1 MFPSNLKQYSS
12 LPLKKRNQDQ
22 SHPSTSTP
30 ATNYNLCPCP
40 AFFGY
45 TIEDQGANGGKRHG
59 HQYHQQRQQEKPN
72 ESLLINGSNDFLQ
85 SFSANSNNNNND
97 KMGQFFCD
105 GAHNED
111 GHGSV
116 EWMSS
121 KMHRMREMT
130 GSEQT
135 VTSKPRRSMEDL
147 QEKKQQNQDSSSN
160 FPSSI
165 IRVCSDCSTTKTP
178 LWRSGPQGPKSL
190 CNACGIRQRKAR
202 QAMSA
207 AAGSGLMATNTLG
220 KVRKGKKADGDRT
233 NIPNKNRCK
242 ITNTGTAQKKLQID
256 DLTTS
261 LSDDSAF
268 HHVFPQD
275 EKDAAILLM
284 ALSCGPIHG

>member
-1 MFPSNLKQYSS
+1 MFPSNLNQSS

-22 SHPSTSTP
+22 SHLSTSTP
-30 ATNYNLCPCP
+30 ATNYNLYPV
-40 AFFGY
+40 FFEY
-45 TIEDQGANGGKRHG
+45 TIEDQGANDGSKRHG
-59 HQYHQQRQQEKPN
+59 HQYHQQQQQEKPN

-85 SFSANSNNNNND
+85 SFSANRKNNND
-97 KMGQFFCD
+97 KMDQYFCG

-116 EWMSS
+116 KWMSS
-121 KMHRMREMT
+121 KMQRMRKMM

-135 VTSKPRRSMEDL
+135 VTSKPRRSSG

-160 FPSSI
+160 FPSGI

-207 AAGSGLMATNTLG
+207 AAGSGLIATNTLS
-220 KVRKGKKADGDRT
+220 KVRKGKRTDGDHT
-233 NIPNKNRCK
+233 IPNKKRCK
-242 ITNTGTAQKKLQID
+242 ITNTGSAQKKLQIN
-256 DLTTS
+256 DLLIS
-261 LSDDSAF
+261 LSDDSAS
-268 HHVFPQD
+268 HRVFPQD

-284 ALSCGPIHG
+284 ALSCGAVHG